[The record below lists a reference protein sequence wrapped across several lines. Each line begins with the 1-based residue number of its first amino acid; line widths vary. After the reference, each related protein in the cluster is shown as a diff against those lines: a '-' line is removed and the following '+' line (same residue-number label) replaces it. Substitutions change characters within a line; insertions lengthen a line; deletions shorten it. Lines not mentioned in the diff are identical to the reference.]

1 MSATTRA
8 EPDTLV
14 IAVDKQAIASLVE
27 GIQAIIV
34 ASGSQYSTA
43 SLVDHTTASTQ
54 VITSWAGQVIAAS
67 LDSQVIA
74 SLVDQATSS
83 ADRAVARVVHT
94 GT

>member
-43 SLVDHTTASTQ
+43 SLVGHTTAST
-54 VITSWAGQVIAAS
+54 
-67 LDSQVIA
+67 
-74 SLVDQATSS
+74 
-83 ADRAVARVVHT
+83 
-94 GT
+94 